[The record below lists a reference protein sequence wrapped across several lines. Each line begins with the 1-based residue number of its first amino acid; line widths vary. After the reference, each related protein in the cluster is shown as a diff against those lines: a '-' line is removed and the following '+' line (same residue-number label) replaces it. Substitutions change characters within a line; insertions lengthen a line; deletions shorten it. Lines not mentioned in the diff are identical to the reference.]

1 MRKSQGKPA
10 DVWSVGCVVIE
21 MLTGQPPWVDLSKN
35 IEEYMRQ
42 ISLGSNFILIFP
54 CLNFYLAPPPF
65 PKDISEN
72 CRDFLY
78 KTFKFRPEDR
88 PSPLDLLDHPFVRG
102 FDLLI

>member
-21 MLTGQPPWVDLSKN
+21 MLTGQPPWAFLSKN
-35 IEEYMRQ
+35 MEEYMRQ
-42 ISLGSNFILIFP
+42 ISLGSNSLRNNFP
-54 CLNFYLAPPPF
+54 DNLAPPPF

-78 KTFKFRPEDR
+78 RTFKFKPEDR
-88 PSPLDLLDHPFVRG
+88 PSPLELLDHPFVRG
-102 FDLLI
+102 LLANI